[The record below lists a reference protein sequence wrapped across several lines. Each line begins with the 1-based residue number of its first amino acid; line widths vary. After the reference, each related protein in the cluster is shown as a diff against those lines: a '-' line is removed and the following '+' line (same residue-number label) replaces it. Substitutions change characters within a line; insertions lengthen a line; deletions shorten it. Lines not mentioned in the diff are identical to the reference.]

1 MTDEMKKTVDARGLS
16 CPEPVIMIKKALDS
30 QDIDEVLAIVD
41 NRAALEN
48 IARMA
53 KTLNFESMI
62 EEQEG
67 SYYINIIKDE
77 LQTGK
82 ENLRGNTVV
91 LLKSN
96 VLGQGDDK
104 LGSVLMKGF
113 MYTLTQMEGELKA
126 LLFLNSGVL
135 LTTSGSE
142 LIEHL
147 QQLEVNGVEIR
158 SCGTCLEY
166 YGLTDKL
173 EVGTVGNMY
182 SIVEDMLHASK
193 VITL

>member
-1 MTDEMKKTVDARGLS
+1 MKKTVDTRGLS
-16 CPEPVIMIKKALDS
+16 CPEPVIMTKQALDN
-30 QDIDEVLAIVD
+30 QDVNEVLAIVD

-48 IARMA
+48 IARMV
-53 KTLNFESMI
+53 KNLNYESMI

-67 SYYINIIKDE
+67 SYFINITKDE
-77 LQTGK
+77 LQTEK
-82 ENLRGNTVV
+82 ENLRGTNVILV
-91 LLKSN
+91 KSN

-104 LGSVLMKGF
+104 LGNILMKGF
-113 MYTLTQMEGELKA
+113 MYTLTQMEGEIKA

-142 LIEHL
+142 LIDYIK
-147 QQLEVNGVEIR
+147 QLERNGVEIR

-173 EVGTVGNMY
+173 EVGAVGNMY
-182 SIVEDMLHASK
+182 SIVEDMMHAAK
-193 VITL
+193 VITI